1 MEEFLF
7 KCKLLKWCI
16 GKGGILNVFNEGDT
30 ILDILYELHDSPSR
44 YYGDWFTDTQK
55 SDKEYIQDLID
66 FTRFYGAKTTEEIYA
81 EEDAIE
87 PEYEREL
94 SLIKEYCS
102 TYKYY

>member
-44 YYGDWFTDTQK
+44 YYGDFFRSFSSVK
-55 SDKEYIQDLID
+55 S
-66 FTRFYGAKTTEEIYA
+66 REINQ
-81 EEDAIE
+81 I
-87 PEYEREL
+87 L
-94 SLIKEYCS
+94 NVLLV
-102 TYKYY
+102 